1 MIFAWDIL
9 LNLPIVIARM
19 IIILQKKIA
28 HPKLDDTVP
37 HIPRNFW
44 AFSAFPRIFTFQPY
58 FHPDFEEGVVGLAFS
73 EPLDAALR
81 LSVVKMGPS
90 LEVPISGCMG
100 RCFFVE
106 KNREGNPLVP
116 SVSSVAS
123 DISLTGF
130 QIRFESYLYILG

>member
-1 MIFAWDIL
+1 MIFTWDIL
-9 LNLPIVIARM
+9 ANLPIVIARM
-19 IIILQKKIA
+19 IIILQKKVLPNKNWMI
-28 HPKLDDTVP
+28 P

-44 AFSAFPRIFTFQPY
+44 AFSAFPRISTLQPY
-58 FHPDFEEGVVGLAFS
+58 FRPDFKEGVVGLAFS

-106 KNREGNPLVP
+106 KNREGSPLVP
-116 SVSSVAS
+116 SLS
-123 DISLTGF
+123 
-130 QIRFESYLYILG
+130 